1 MLTYADVCYI
11 YRYMPN
17 TASIKLFDSEKIPLS
32 IRGPTGKWWERSD
45 RSFTENNLRNNLV
58 LQVLQVSR

>member
-1 MLTYADVCYI
+1 
-11 YRYMPN
+11 MPN
-17 TASIKLFDSEKIPLS
+17 TASMKLFDSEKMPLS

-45 RSFTENNLRNNLV
+45 SSFTENNLRNNLV